1 MNDKLERVD
10 FCSMVFHSPYSCSMV
25 FHTPVPW
32 YSRLLFYAWYSSL
45 LLYGI
50 PYSWF
55 LPRSMEYNGERIDPV
70 HRPSLVYDYMLC
82 RRYSNWIRIMLSLS
96 VHDVQISRQCI
107 QNRLLF
113 TLHREKS
120 RLNNAK
126 QKKFWDAKTLAIKG
140 PTLPVK
146 KCNFFLNFE
155 FFTA

>member
-10 FCSMVFHSPYSCSMV
+10 FKFCSMVFHSPYSCSMV
-25 FHTPVPW
+25 FHT
-32 YSRLLFYAWYSSL
+32 
-45 LLYGI
+45 
-50 PYSWF
+50 
-55 LPRSMEYNGERIDPV
+55 
-70 HRPSLVYDYMLC
+70 H
-82 RRYSNWIRIMLSLS
+82 WIRIMLSLS
-96 VHDVQISRQCI
+96 VHHVQISRQCI

-146 KCNFFLNFE
+146 KCNFFLILNFLQPRMSVHKKFQPNRSSRLAGYTQHIYKYE
-155 FFTA
+155 CFVLL